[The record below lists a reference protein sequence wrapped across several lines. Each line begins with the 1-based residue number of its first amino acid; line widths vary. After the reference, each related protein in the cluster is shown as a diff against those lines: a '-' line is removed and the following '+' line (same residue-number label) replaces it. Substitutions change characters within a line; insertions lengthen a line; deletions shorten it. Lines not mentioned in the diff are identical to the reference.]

1 MNQALCDINW
11 QNVFEKIGY
20 YTPRRSDVIHRL
32 RQDQKPVNPHT
43 LLEALE
49 RLRRQHYGW
58 KGCSDTYLTAEFPEL
73 VDEEIA
79 RSCQKINR
87 LPFVR
92 TINGC
97 SGHKVH
103 DCWIGG
109 EKSGYGRF
117 RRDVLFEFGYGFP
130 YLSLIFDLNH
140 HHSSEI
146 INRLS
151 QRVADFGK
159 HQGILTEEKINT
171 QHTYM
176 QNNGREVTLK
186 LKQTDFW
193 LEEHTY
199 NAFFYPS
206 EYHSKRIALG
216 EEEFVSYL
224 IDLAQKGQ
232 LKEFTID
239 NQTHQLAKR
248 FFQLFSG
255 DNLQ

>member
-159 HQGILTEEKINT
+159 HQGILTEEKINKLRSSLNKPISGLKNIPIMLFST
-171 QHTYM
+171 L
-176 QNNGREVTLK
+176 QNIT
-186 LKQTDFW
+186 
-193 LEEHTY
+193 
-199 NAFFYPS
+199 
-206 EYHSKRIALG
+206 
-216 EEEFVSYL
+216 
-224 IDLAQKGQ
+224 QKG
-232 LKEFTID
+232 LRWGKK
-239 NQTHQLAKR
+239 N
-248 FFQLFSG
+248 LFLILSI
-255 DNLQ
+255 